1 MRFAWDEKKAATN
14 RRKHGISFEEAT
26 TVFGDPL
33 SDTFPD
39 PDHSLEEHRFV
50 IRGASESGKI
60 LVVAHTDDG
69 ELVRIIS
76 AREVTHGEKNLMKK
90 VESEEEDDLRP
101 EYDFSQMI
109 GGVRGKYVERYR
121 KGTNLVL
128 LDPD

>member
-1 MRFAWDEKKAATN
+1 MRFAWDEKKAASN
-14 RRKHGISFEEAT
+14 LSKHGISFEEAA

-50 IRGASESGKI
+50 IIGSSESGKI

-76 AREVTHGEKNLMKK
+76 AREVTIGERKSYE
-90 VESEEEDDLRP
+90 ES
-101 EYDFSQMI
+101 
-109 GGVRGKYVERYR
+109 
-121 KGTNLVL
+121 
-128 LDPD
+128 